1 VIDLTNIKAP
11 GWAHVVAE
19 LTSPA
24 SDDKAY
30 LDRLLRVMVQVGA
43 ARQGV
48 LFAADRREGEDPEPR
63 AIAVWPV
70 PTANPAQAEGPALTE
85 LIEQPAEVKNAARQ
99 AMVSGQARAFG
110 LDQADPYYA
119 TTPGKGTVLAIP
131 LSIGVSGAGASMGG
145 PVGGVIALLL
155 EPRSKDAVRSTLAMA
170 EVLAGYLSGHGAR
183 QSLKRTQQASAALDL
198 ATRLI
203 AAVNTAPNFQ
213 GVCLQLCN
221 DLAKQFNLDRVALGW
236 VRGDTV
242 RIEALS
248 DTEHFDRRM
257 AMVQKLQA
265 AMDECLDQEQAVAY
279 PQPSAEKDVLLS
291 QAIVH
296 AHRELAAGDAK
307 LKVVSVPLRIDEEV
321 VGVVTLEG
329 KTEGPID
336 LVMVELLQASM
347 DLVAPVL
354 RVRRSDDRW
363 LPARAAESARKGAAW
378 VIGPKHTVWKLVG
391 ILAFASLLFV
401 TFYTMPY
408 RVSATATLEPRTRRV
423 VSSPMDGL
431 IRDLGEGVE
440 PGKHVKAGE
449 LLVQLDD
456 TEWRLSAE
464 DARGEIQQADAQFKA
479 SMEKGD
485 TAKGA
490 QYEAQVRGGEA
501 KLARYNDRISRAR
514 ITAPVDGVIL
524 AGKIRERVGSTVKL
538 GEGLMELAPLD
549 DMIVVAKI
557 DERDISLVKDA
568 FDGGH
573 GTGRI
578 ALRTR
583 PTEPFE
589 LKVERIVPA
598 GEAKEGKNTFEVRC
612 RIANG
617 AAWIQP
623 GMEGIAKFDT
633 ERWSLLHIGTRRI
646 IDAARMWLW

>member
-1 VIDLTNIKAP
+1 MIDLTNLKAP

-19 LTSPA
+19 LTSTAP
-24 SDDKAY
+24 DDKSF

-48 LFAADRREGEDPEPR
+48 LFAAERREGEEPEPR
-63 AIAVWPV
+63 AISVWPV
-70 PTANPAQAEGPALTE
+70 PTANPAEAEGPALAD
-85 LIEQPAEVKNAARQ
+85 LIEQPADVKSAARQ

-131 LSIGVSGAGASMGG
+131 LSIGVSGAGVAGTQ
-145 PVGGVIALLL
+145 VGGVISLLL

-183 QSLKRTQQASAALDL
+183 QALKRTQQASAALDL

-236 VRGDTV
+236 VRGDQV
-242 RIEALS
+242 RIESLS

-279 PQPSAEKDVLLS
+279 PQPAPEKDVLLS

-307 LKVVSVPLRIDEEV
+307 LKVCSVPLRIDEEV

-329 KTEGPID
+329 KSDGPID
-336 LVMVELLQASM
+336 LGMVELLQASM
-347 DLVAPVL
+347 DLCAPVL
-354 RVRRSDDRW
+354 KVRRSDDRW
-363 LPARAAESARKGAAW
+363 LPVRAAESAKKGAAW
-378 VIGPKHTVWKLVG
+378 VVGPKHTVWKLAG
-391 ILAFASLLFV
+391 LAAFAALLFV
-401 TFYTMPY
+401 TFFHMTY
-408 RVSATATLEPRTRRV
+408 RVGAQATLEPRTRRV
-423 VSSPMDGL
+423 ISSPMDGQ

-440 PGKHVKAGE
+440 PGKRMKAGE
-449 LLVQLDD
+449 TLFVLDD
-456 TEWRLSAE
+456 TEWRLSAAE
-464 DARGEIQQADAQFKA
+464 TRGKLEQADKEYQAA
-479 SMEKGD
+479 MDKGD
-485 TAKGA
+485 TPRAAQAAARMNGAKA
-490 QYEAQVRGGEA
+490 E
-501 KLARYNDRISRAR
+501 LARYEDRIARAKV
-514 ITAPVDGVIL
+514 TAPVDGVIL
-524 AGKIRERVGSTVKL
+524 AGKVRERIGATVKL
-538 GEGLMELAPLD
+538 GEGILELAPLD
-549 DMIVVAKI
+549 DMIIVAKV
-557 DERDISLVKDA
+557 DERDIALIADA
-568 FDGGH
+568 FARGE

-578 ALRTR
+578 ATRTR
-583 PTEPFE
+583 PSEPVEF
-589 LKVERIVPA
+589 KVERIVPA
-598 GEAKEGKNTFEVRC
+598 AEAKEGKNTFEVRC
-612 RIANG
+612 RLINPP
-617 AAWIQP
+617 AWFQP
-623 GMEGIAKFDT
+623 GMEGVAKFDT
-633 ERWSLLHIGTRRI
+633 ERWSLLHIGSRRI